1 MKCTTKKADIQD
13 VLSKIQT
20 LAGRKTNLAITTN
33 VLIRS
38 DVSEICLI
46 ATDLETGFEG
56 HYPADVTTPGS
67 IAINAKKLFEIIKE
81 FPSEDILLN
90 ETENQ
95 WIEISNKKVEFH
107 LMGMNPEEFP
117 EHPQIADAT
126 LFEVDSG
133 ALGKM
138 IDQTVIVAGASDDRR
153 AHITGVLMEILDT
166 DAGPLFR
173 LVSTDGSRLS
183 KVDYPLAQDLAL
195 PEMPTIIIP
204 KKGLNEV
211 GKFLE
216 PSGNVQLGIKNNNF
230 IVKKANETIIVRLL
244 EGEFPKYQEII
255 AKPDQAV
262 TAYLDKKAFQKTLRR
277 MSILSSENYK
287 GIIFKF
293 DTDRLEIRANNP
305 EIGESKEELAIEYQG
320 ALIEAAFNPRFFS
333 ETLSVVEGDKI
344 QINLTDSE
352 RPCLVEGQADQGFL
366 SVIMPMRI

>member
-1 MKCTTKKADIQD
+1 
-13 VLSKIQT
+13 
-20 LAGRKTNLAITTN
+20 
-33 VLIRS
+33 
-38 DVSEICLI
+38 
-46 ATDLETGFEG
+46 
-56 HYPADVTTPGS
+56 
-67 IAINAKKLFEIIKE
+67 
-81 FPSEDILLN
+81 
-90 ETENQ
+90 
-95 WIEISNKKVEFH
+95 
-107 LMGMNPEEFP
+107 
-117 EHPQIADAT
+117 
-126 LFEVDSG
+126 
-133 ALGKM
+133 
-138 IDQTVIVAGASDDRR
+138 TVIVAGASDDRR

-166 DAGPLFR
+166 DEGPLYR

-183 KVDYPLAQDLAL
+183 KVDYLLAKDVAL

-204 KKGLNEV
+204 KKGLSEV

-216 PSGNVQLGIKNNNF
+216 PGGSVQVGIKNNNF

-262 TAYLDKKAFQKTLRR
+262 TAQLDKKAFQKTLRR

-333 ETLSVVEGDKI
+333 ETLGVIESDKI

-352 RPCLVEGQADQGFL
+352 RPCLVEGQKDLRFL

>member
-13 VLSKIQT
+13 VLAKIQS

-38 DVSEICLI
+38 DVSEIRLI

-56 HYPADVTTPGS
+56 HYPADINEEGS

-81 FPSEDILLN
+81 FPSEDILFN

-95 WIEISNKKVEFH
+95 WIEISNQKVEYH
-107 LMGMNPEEFP
+107 LMGMNPDEFP
-117 EHPQIADAT
+117 EHPQIEDAPF
-126 LFEVDSG
+126 FEVESE
-133 ALGKM
+133 ALSRM
-138 IDQTVIVAGASDDRR
+138 INQTVIVSGASDDRR
-153 AHITGVLMEILDT
+153 AHITGVLMEILPGEG
-166 DAGPLFR
+166 GPLFT

-183 KVDYPLAQDLAL
+183 KVDYPLAKDVAL

-204 KKGLNEV
+204 KKGLSEV

-216 PSGNVQLGIKNNNF
+216 AGGSVQLAIKNNNF
-230 IVKKANETIIVRLL
+230 VVKKANETIIVRLL

-255 AKPDQAV
+255 AKPEESVPAF
-262 TAYLDKKAFQKTLRR
+262 LDRRAFQKTLRR

-293 DTDRLEIRANNP
+293 DQDLLEIRANNP
-305 EIGESKEELAIEYQG
+305 ELGESKEQLPIEYKG
-320 ALIEAAFNPRFFS
+320 NLIEAAFNPRFFYES
-333 ETLSVVEGDKI
+333 LTVINEDKI
-344 QINLTDSE
+344 KINLTDSE
-352 RPCLVEGQADQGFL
+352 RPCLLEGQEDQRFL

>member
-1 MKCTTKKADIQD
+1 
-13 VLSKIQT
+13 
-20 LAGRKTNLAITTN
+20 
-33 VLIRS
+33 
-38 DVSEICLI
+38 
-46 ATDLETGFEG
+46 
-56 HYPADVTTPGS
+56 
-67 IAINAKKLFEIIKE
+67 
-81 FPSEDILLN
+81 
-90 ETENQ
+90 
-95 WIEISNKKVEFH
+95 
-107 LMGMNPEEFP
+107 
-117 EHPQIADAT
+117 
-126 LFEVDSG
+126 
-133 ALGKM
+133 
-138 IDQTVIVAGASDDRR
+138 
-153 AHITGVLMEILDT
+153 
-166 DAGPLFR
+166 
-173 LVSTDGSRLS
+173 
-183 KVDYPLAQDLAL
+183 VDYPLAQDLAL

-216 PSGNVQLGIKNNNF
+216 PSGSVQLGIKNNNF

>member
-13 VLSKIQT
+13 VLSKIQS

-56 HYPADVTTPGS
+56 HYPAEVATPGS

-95 WIEISNKKVEFH
+95 WIEISNKKVEYH

-117 EHPQIADAT
+117 EHPQIEDAT

-133 ALGKM
+133 TLAKM
-138 IDQTVIVAGASDDRR
+138 IDQTVIVSGASDDRR
-153 AHITGVLMEILDT
+153 AHITGV
-166 DAGPLFR
+166 
-173 LVSTDGSRLS
+173 
-183 KVDYPLAQDLAL
+183 
-195 PEMPTIIIP
+195 PELPTIIIP
-204 KKGLNEV
+204 KKGLSEV

-216 PSGNVQLGIKNNNF
+216 SGGSVQLGIKNNNF
-230 IVKKANETIIVRLL
+230 VVKKASETIIVRLL
-244 EGEFPKYQEII
+244 EGEFPKYQDII
-255 AKPDQAV
+255 ATPDQAV
-262 TAYLDKKAFQKTLRR
+262 PALLDKKAFQKTLRR

-293 DTDRLEIRANNP
+293 ETDRLEIRANNP
-305 EIGESKEELAIEYQG
+305 EIGESKEELPIEYKG
-320 ALIEAAFNPRFFS
+320 GLIEAAFNPRFFS
-333 ETLSVVEGDKI
+333 ETLAVVEGDKI

-352 RPCLVEGQADQGFL
+352 RPCLLEGQEDKRFL

>member
-13 VLSKIQT
+13 VLAKIQS
-20 LAGRKTNLAITTN
+20 LAARKTNLAITTN

-56 HYPADVTTPGS
+56 HYPADVTATGS
-67 IAINAKKLFEIIKE
+67 VAINAKKLFEIIKE

-95 WIEISNKKVEFH
+95 WIEISNKNVEFH

-117 EHPQIADAT
+117 EHPQIDDAP

-133 ALGKM
+133 ALAKM
-138 IDQTVIVAGASDDRR
+138 IDQTIIVSGASDDRR
-153 AHITGVLMEILDT
+153 AHITGVLMEILAD

-183 KVDYPLAQDLAL
+183 KVDYPLAKDLAL

-204 KKGLNEV
+204 KKGLSEV

-216 PSGNVQLGIKNNNF
+216 PGGSVQLGIKNNNF

-244 EGEFPKYQEII
+244 EGEFPKYEEII

-262 TAYLDKKAFQKTLRR
+262 AAQLDKKAFQKTLRR

-305 EIGESKEELAIEYQG
+305 EIGESKEELEIKYNG

-333 ETLSVVEGDKI
+333 ETLAVIDGDTTTI
-344 QINLTDSE
+344 HLTDSE
-352 RPCLVEGQADQGFL
+352 RPCLVEGQEDQQFL

>member
-1 MKCTTKKADIQD
+1 MKCSTKKADIQD
-13 VLSKIQT
+13 VLAKIQS

-117 EHPQIADAT
+117 EHPQIEDAT

-133 ALGKM
+133 ALSKM
-138 IDQTVIVAGASDDRR
+138 IDQTVIVSGASDDRR
-153 AHITGVLMEILDT
+153 AHITGVLMEILKT
-166 DAGPLFR
+166 DEGPLFR

-183 KVDYPLAQDLAL
+183 KVDYSLTADVAL
-195 PEMPTIIIP
+195 PDMPTIIIP
-204 KKGLNEV
+204 KKGLSEV

-216 PSGNVQLGIKNNNF
+216 PGGSVQLGIKNNNF
-230 IVKKANETIIVRLL
+230 IVKKENETIIVRLL

-255 AKPDQAV
+255 ARPDKAV
-262 TAYLDKKAFQKTLRR
+262 PALLDKKAFQKTLRR

-287 GIIFKF
+287 GIIFNF
-293 DTDRLEIRANNP
+293 ETDRLEIRANNP
-305 EIGESKEELAIEYQG
+305 EIGESKEELGIEYQG
-320 ALIEAAFNPRFFS
+320 DKIEAAFNPRFFT
-333 ETLSVVEGDKI
+333 ETLAVIEGDQIK
-344 QINLTDSE
+344 INLTDSE
-352 RPCLVEGQADQGFL
+352 RPCLVEGQEDQRFL